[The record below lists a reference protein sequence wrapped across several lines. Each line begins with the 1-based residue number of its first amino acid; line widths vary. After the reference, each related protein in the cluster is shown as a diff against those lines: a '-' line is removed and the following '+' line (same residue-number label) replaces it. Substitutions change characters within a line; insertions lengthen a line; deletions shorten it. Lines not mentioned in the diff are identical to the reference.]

1 MRQASQETMTG
12 GEKRREERGEE
23 LIWVSKHLIKKLPPS
38 KALQAA
44 RGASGA
50 EPLRSSSGNESLKV
64 KLKVEAKQ
72 LKLD

>member
-1 MRQASQETMTG
+1 MRRPSHETMTG
-12 GEKRREERGEE
+12 GEHVKKWEE

-38 KALQAA
+38 EALQAA
-44 RGASGA
+44 CGASRA
-50 EPLRSSSGNESLKV
+50 ERLSSSKGNESFKV